1 MRIHQT
7 DTLSLDAIRA
17 DQIKNYLIQHG
28 WKQVPFRREGLLVFE
43 GPKDDDG
50 ESIVQVIPRS
60 ERASDFGLRAADLV
74 DALSVIEDRPP
85 EEIVREITEANASA
99 SSSQGPA
106 SPWTRPPLRRAW
118 RLAISISCVAL
129 LLFMSGG
136 LWVAT
141 LGSHPVAS
149 QFLMMVCLSN
159 ALVITASVILFRGI
173 ATDNLRTDETIRG
186 LREEEADLAAEV
198 RRLDRDLARIGRG
211 ATHPNGALARAFAV
225 SLAES
230 IKHGDEWLRIKSID
244 SLAELAG
251 ADPIDDVAE
260 PVLAWAAGD
269 EGSSPAVRSAA
280 VKLLGRLRAN
290 K

>member
-7 DTLSLDAIRA
+7 DALSLDAIRA
-17 DQIKNYLIQHG
+17 DQIKSYLIRRG
-28 WKQVPFRREGLLVFE
+28 WKQVPFRREGLLVFQ

-74 DALSVIEDRPP
+74 DALSVIEERPA
-85 EEIVREITEANASA
+85 EEIVREITEANGTCSR
-99 SSSQGPA
+99 SEGRA
-106 SPWTRPPLRRAW
+106 SPWTRPPFRRAW
-118 RLAISISCVAL
+118 RLAVSISCVASL
-129 LLFMSGG
+129 LLMSGG
-136 LWVAT
+136 LWLAT
-141 LGSHPVAS
+141 LGSHPVSS
-149 QFLMMVCLSN
+149 QFLIMVCLSN
-159 ALVITASVILFRGI
+159 ALVIAASVILSRGI
-173 ATDNLRTDETIRG
+173 ASDDPRADETIRR
-186 LREEEADLAAEV
+186 LREEADLAAEV
-198 RRLDRDLARIGRG
+198 QRLESDPARIGQE

-251 ADPIDDVAE
+251 ADQIDDIAE

-280 VKLLGRLRAN
+280 VKVLGRLRASN
-290 K
+290 